1 MIRTEKQQI
10 AARLKEYCDKMGS
23 QNKAARSLNGT
34 STATISKMLSGD
46 WETISDEMWRAVAA
60 QIGHDTSA
68 WQIVQ
73 TNAFKRMTFL
83 MEQAKEESLVI
94 AITGFAG
101 CGKTEAIKSYA
112 KGKRNVYHLMCSEY
126 WNRRTFISKL
136 LRVLGKDMG
145 GNVSDQM
152 DEIVETLNSADAPLV
167 ILDEA
172 DKLSDQ
178 VLYFFISLYNQL
190 EGHCGIIL
198 VATEYLKKRIERG
211 VRLKKKGYEEIYSRV
226 GRKFVPLQVIND
238 EDVVAVCKANG
249 ITDAATIREI
259 VAAAE
264 CDLRRVKRA
273 VWAAKKK
280 TIQPVNE

>member
-1 MIRTEKQQI
+1 MQKDEKQQI

-34 STATISKMLSGD
+34 STATVSKMLSGQWD
-46 WETISDEMWRAVAA
+46 TISDELWRAVAA

-68 WQIVQ
+68 WQIVK
-73 TNAFKRMTFL
+73 TGAYKRMAFL

-112 KGKRNVYHLMCSEY
+112 KGRQNVYHLMCSEY
-126 WNRRTFISKL
+126 WNRPTFINKL
-136 LRVLGKDMG
+136 LRALGKDVG
-145 GNVSDQM
+145 GSVSDQM
-152 DEIVETLNSADAPLV
+152 DAIVETLNSADAPLI

-172 DKLSDQ
+172 DKLRDQ

-190 EGHCGIIL
+190 EGHCGIIM
-198 VATEYLKKRIERG
+198 VATEYLKNRIERG
-211 VRLKKKGYEEIYSRV
+211 VRLKKKGYEEIYSRI
-226 GRKFVPLQVIND
+226 GRKFVQLQVING
-238 EDVVAVCKANG
+238 EDIAAVCKANG
-249 ITDAATIREI
+249 VNDPKTIQEI
-259 VAAAE
+259 IAGAE

-280 TIQPVNE
+280 GGAQ